1 MRTQGALD
9 CGTGHAKGRLAV
21 CMLAQQGQHQRNGRG
36 VDMENVAG
44 DQHAGEDQR
53 DIWQTPTIQRLS
65 LGSAEANFVI
75 HIDYDVLS

>member
-1 MRTQGALD
+1 
-9 CGTGHAKGRLAV
+9 
-21 CMLAQQGQHQRNGRG
+21 
-36 VDMENVAG
+36 MENVAG